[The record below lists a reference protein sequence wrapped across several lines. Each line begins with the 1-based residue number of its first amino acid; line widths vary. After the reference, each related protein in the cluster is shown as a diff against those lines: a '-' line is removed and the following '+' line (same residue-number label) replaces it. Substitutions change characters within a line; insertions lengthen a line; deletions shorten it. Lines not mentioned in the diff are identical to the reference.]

1 MPALPA
7 IPLLAALQSVPP
19 SLAAPAVVTSLAYLN
34 ARWSFSYDL
43 RLLFALTRTVIR
55 RIMRTRQDRLNLFYF
70 LEEHAQ
76 NSKNANRPFIVFQGK
91 TWTFHEAYQTTLRYG
106 TWLKRRHG
114 VKSGEVV
121 AMDFM
126 NSAAFIFVW
135 MGLLSIGAVP
145 AFINYNLAKAPLT
158 HCVKVSTARLLLVDG
173 ELRHAFPPEQ
183 LDIFAAPDFREKGGS
198 VEVVFYDAELEAE
211 ILNIP
216 PVREPDSARGNQEG
230 PDIGM
235 LIYTS
240 GTTGMP
246 KPAIVSWN
254 KCIMGG
260 SFVSLWMGLKST
272 DRVYT
277 CMPLYHST
285 AAILAYVACLISAT
299 TIIIGRKFSARKFW
313 DEVRENDAT
322 VIQYVGETMR
332 YLLAVPP
339 KIDPVTGENLDK
351 QNKVWLMYGNG
362 LRPDVW
368 NRVKERFGIDTVA
381 EFYASTEGTSGTWNL
396 SSNDFSSGAIGRS
409 GSIAELILRRSVT
422 IVELDHVTEAPRRDP
437 KTGLCRAVPRGEPGE
452 LLYRVDPENI
462 REQFQG
468 YFNNKKATDSKILR
482 DVLEK
487 GDAWFRTGDVVRWDK
502 EGRWYFSDRIGDT
515 FRWKSENVSTS
526 EVAEVL
532 GSHPDLHETNV
543 YGVKLPNHEGRAGC
557 AAIVLKDQAAVLDP
571 TSKPIIVPT
580 SALLNSLAT
589 HALGNLPRYAVPVF
603 LRVMREMQATGNN
616 KQQKHVLRTEG
627 VNPEALEASKSGDLL
642 YWLKDGTYV
651 PFGKAEWDQINAG
664 QVKL

>member
-1 MPALPA
+1 M
-7 IPLLAALQSVPP
+7 
-19 SLAAPAVVTSLAYLN
+19 
-34 ARWSFSYDL
+34 
-43 RLLFALTRTVIR
+43 ALTRTVVHRMR
-55 RIMRTRQDRLNLFYF
+55 RTKADRLNIFYY
-70 LEEHAQ
+70 LEEYAQ
-76 NSKNANRPFIVFQGK
+76 DPKTANNPFVVYQGK
-91 TWTFHEAYQTTLRYG
+91 TWTFHDTYQTALRYG
-106 TWLKRRHG
+106 AWLKRRHG
-114 VKSGEVV
+114 VKPGEVV

-145 AFINYNLAKAPLT
+145 AFINYNLTKAPLA
-158 HCVKVSTARLLLVDG
+158 HCVKVSTTRLLFVDG
-173 ELRHAFPPEQ
+173 ELRSAFPPEQ
-183 LDIFAAPDFREKGGS
+183 LDVFAAPDFREKGGS
-198 VEVVFYDAELEAE
+198 VEVVFYDQELEAE
-211 ILNIP
+211 ILQAP
-216 PVREPDSARGNQEG
+216 PTREPDSVRGNQEG

-240 GTTGMP
+240 GTTGLP

-254 KCIMGG
+254 KCITGG
-260 SFVSLWMGLKST
+260 NFVSLWMGLKPS

-277 CMPLYHST
+277 VSTMSYSASLVGVRLTIFVFQCMPLYHST
-285 AAILAYVACLISAT
+285 AAVLAFVACLVRGT
-299 TIIIGRKFSARKFW
+299 TIVIGRKFSARGFW
-313 DEVRENDAT
+313 DEVRESEAT
-322 VIQYVGETMR
+322 VVQYVGETMR

-339 KIDPVTGENLDK
+339 KLDPVTGEDLDK
-351 QNKVWLMYGNG
+351 ANNVRLMYGNG

-368 NRVKERFGIDTVA
+368 NRVKDRFDIETVA

-409 GSIAELILRRSVT
+409 GAVATAVMNRSVT

-452 LLYRVDPENI
+452 LMYRVDPENI
-462 REQFQG
+462 REAFQG
-468 YFNNKKATDSKILR
+468 YFNNKKASEGKIMR

-487 GDAWFRTGDVVRWDK
+487 GDAWFRTGDVIRWDK

-532 GSHPDLHETNV
+532 GAHSELHETNV
-543 YGVKLPNHEGRAGC
+543 YGVQLPNHEGRAGC
-557 AAIVLKDQAAVLDP
+557 AAVVFKDQAAVPDAD
-571 TSKPIIVPT
+571 SKPTLLPSPAV
-580 SALLNSLAT
+580 LNSVA
-589 HALGNLPRYAVPVF
+589 HHVVDNLPKYAVPLF

-627 VNPEALEASKSGDLL
+627 VDPGILDAGKSGDLL

-651 PFGKAEWDQINAG
+651 PFTRPEWDRMNAG